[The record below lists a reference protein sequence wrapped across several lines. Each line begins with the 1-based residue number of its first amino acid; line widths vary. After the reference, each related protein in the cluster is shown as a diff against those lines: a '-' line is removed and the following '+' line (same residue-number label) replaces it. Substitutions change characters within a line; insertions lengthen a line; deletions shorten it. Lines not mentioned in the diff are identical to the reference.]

1 MADRLRLMDRRYSG
15 PGSPLVP
22 IAPAMPDAST
32 TSRIAAARARSW
44 LSEIIDIGEN
54 TGGSLANR
62 AGQERALA

>member
-1 MADRLRLMDRRYSG
+1 
-15 PGSPLVP
+15 
-22 IAPAMPDAST
+22 MPDAST